1 MTLSLAADL
10 EFEIERPG
18 NDPVRGRLRGSGNRM
33 TLEVDDPG
41 AFAGAGDAVSV
52 RSIAETL
59 ATQGLVIRVVHR
71 GDHLVSLG
79 DVSAPWWQRRV
90 TGTRRIRLGS
100 LRGVWTSARSRARG
114 TASVLPGPGLV
125 PPGTILPLFPTMHR
139 RARRGVGTTHDP
151 ARGGG
156 ARLVVAPETVGPE
169 ERQQIFWLEDG
180 MLIGSDPGCDLVL
193 AGLEPVHARIVHDD
207 RDEWVI
213 KAIEGITRV
222 HGAPVVAQILRTGA
236 RVELGSH
243 RLAYFREEFA
253 DHGRP
258 FGGRIG
264 GEAGH
269 QVPQPPR
276 EAVTD
281 QHPDRH
287 PDQHR
292 DTPA

>member
-1 MTLSLAADL
+1 MTLTLAADL
-10 EFEIERPG
+10 EFALERPG
-18 NDPVRGRLRGSGNRM
+18 ASPVRGRLRGSGRRL

-52 RSIAETL
+52 RSIAEVL
-59 ATQGLVIRVVHR
+59 ATQGLVLRVVHR
-71 GDHLVSLG
+71 GEHLVSLG

-100 LRGVWTSARSRARG
+100 LRGAWTSARARARG
-114 TASVLPGPGLV
+114 TEAALPGPNLL
-125 PPGTILPLFPTMHR
+125 PPGTVLPLFPTMSRLAR
-139 RARRGVGTTHDP
+139 RAVGTTHDP

-156 ARLVVAPETVGPE
+156 ARLVPVVEAVGAG
-169 ERQQIFWLEDG
+169 ERQPNFWLTHG

-193 AGLEPVHARIVHDD
+193 PGLEPVHARIVHDE

-213 KAIEGITRV
+213 KAVEGVTRV
-222 HGAPVVAQILRTGA
+222 HGAPVVAQILRTGT
-236 RVELGSH
+236 RVELGTH

-264 GEAGH
+264 GEAGR
-269 QVPQPPR
+269 QLPQPPR
-276 EAVTD
+276 DSPQGTSA
-281 QHPDRH
+281 
-287 PDQHR
+287 
-292 DTPA
+292 